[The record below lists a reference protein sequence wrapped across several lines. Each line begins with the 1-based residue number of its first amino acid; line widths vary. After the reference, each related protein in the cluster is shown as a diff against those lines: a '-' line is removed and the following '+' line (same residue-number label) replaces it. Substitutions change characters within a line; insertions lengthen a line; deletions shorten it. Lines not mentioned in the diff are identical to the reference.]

1 MKKGIWYLLTALL
14 IVAFSISSCGDDDS
28 ESSDPNE
35 LYGVWYLQG
44 FLHYSDSD
52 DHNRDVAGS
61 KFYFKKDGTLQVHF
75 SKDEGK
81 GPYPITLMPGSGDYH
96 YICDKEASM
105 LYMESDGAGKE
116 MVPYPYSISDG
127 RLYIVSPFFNYN
139 KKEKLIWYFE
149 R

>member
-1 MKKGIWYLLTALL
+1 MKKGIWYLSTALL

-28 ESSDPNE
+28 EPSDPNE

-61 KFYFKKDGTLQVHF
+61 KFYFKKDGTLQ
-75 SKDEGK
+75 
-81 GPYPITLMPGSGDYH
+81 
-96 YICDKEASM
+96 EAGM

-139 KKEKLIWYFE
+139 KEEKLIWYFE